1 MNLKYRP
8 IHIVEPTPCSHI
20 RTINDSCASEEQQ
33 WRNWGKLPG
42 SRRIT
47 QRYILIRWSK
57 NTFLYTDL
65 KIHCAFRP
73 MILTKRSCSHTT
85 FVWSKFWHKRGNL
98 WQPWGRGAGIAQ
110 WLEHRTRDWKV
121 AGSNPCWNGGRFS
134 SPGSTFCA
142 DSYFGIRSTPCYH
155 SST

>member
-73 MILTKRSCSHTT
+73 MILTKDR
-85 FVWSKFWHKRGNL
+85 VAIRPLLWSKFWHKRGNL
-98 WQPWGRGAGIAQ
+98 WQPWGVIVQELCESR
-110 WLEHRTRDWKV
+110 
-121 AGSNPCWNGGRFS
+121 GGRPELS
-134 SPGSTFCA
+134 VLTSLLVSVDVRIYWTVLRHWSQLVPNMSNDIWG
-142 DSYFGIRSTPCYH
+142 H
-155 SST
+155 